1 MRDLFWFI
9 LLISFFFST
18 GNLFA
23 EIKNYEE
30 RDFQEVF
37 LKEFMRKN
45 PYLQG
50 EISLERF
57 RIEPQ
62 GIVIPRGTPY
72 KAEWAGI
79 PKAGSNTL
87 VLSFSLKNGE
97 TRVVRLWG
105 FVEVKV
111 LVVVLSQDLS
121 HRSILTEK
129 ELSLEK
135 RELSRLPQD
144 VLFTKEEALGK
155 ELRTSLK
162 AGSILRKSHLKEPV
176 VIKRNQEVEIIAQ
189 GRGFVVKTKGIALE
203 NGHPEEYI
211 RVKNISSQRVIQA
224 KVVGEGLVEVNF

>member
-1 MRDLFWFI
+1 MRNLFWFI
-9 LLISFFFST
+9 LLIGLLFST
-18 GNLFA
+18 GHLFA
-23 EIKNYEE
+23 EIKYYEE
-30 RDFQEVF
+30 KDFQEVF
-37 LKEFMRKN
+37 LKEFKRKT

-50 EISLERF
+50 EVSLERF

-62 GIVIPRGTPY
+62 EIVIPRGTPY
-72 KAEWAGI
+72 KAEWTGT

-87 VLSFSLKNGE
+87 VLAFSLKNGE
-97 TRVVRLWG
+97 TKVVRLWG

-111 LVVVLSQDLS
+111 PVVVLKNDLS
-121 HRSILTEK
+121 HRSILTER

-144 VLFTKEEALGK
+144 VLFTKEEALGR

-162 AGSILRKSHLKEPV
+162 AGSILRRSHLQEPV
-176 VIKRNQEVEIIAQ
+176 VIRRNQEVEIIAQ

-203 NGHPEEYI
+203 NGHPEKYI

-224 KVVGEGLVEVNF
+224 KVVGEGLVEVSF